1 MKNLNRQSWPALAAG
16 LYAAAVLVW
25 LPWYAGGYVQ
35 LAQEKLSAFLG
46 VTLLA
51 GLLLAVVAP
60 EKMAATRWKQQGRA
74 AALYAAA
81 TLVSV
86 LLSGNIVAA
95 LWGSGGYLGG
105 LVLAVAAL
113 LGCMG
118 TAVFLED
125 ADSLALPFMV
135 SGAGV
140 TLLGIVNN
148 FGADPL
154 GFRAVIE
161 PSQYNLFFSTIG
173 NADYLSAYLC
183 LWLPLALHRFA
194 AGKSAGERASAFLCA
209 ELGFL
214 GMASLDSGLAALG
227 LAGAAFLLLLAV
239 PLTAGELARYA
250 LLAGGLGRGT
260 ARYGRTLRPL
270 AAAAHRA
277 PLRRVR
283 PAAARSGDHRGLPG
297 CGGTLGCVRQAE
309 PDENQSHG
317 PAPMLC
323 CRRRAGCGPACR
335 CQRLRR
341 QPWRTG

>member
-25 LPWYAGGYVQ
+25 MPWYAGGYVQ

-60 EKMAATRWKQQGRA
+60 EKMGATRWKQQGRA
-74 AALYAAA
+74 AVLYAAA

-95 LWGSGGYLGG
+95 LWASGGYLGG
-105 LVLAVAAL
+105 LVLVAAAL

-173 NADYLSAYLC
+173 NRWRC
-183 LWLPLALHRFA
+183 TALLRESRQ
-194 AGKSAGERASAFLCA
+194 GSVLLRSSVRSSAFLA
-209 ELGFL
+209 WRRWIPAWWRL
-214 GMASLDSGLAALG
+214 
-227 LAGAAFLLLLAV
+227 V
-239 PLTAGELARYA
+239 W
-250 LLAGGLGRGT
+250 
-260 ARYGRTLRPL
+260 
-270 AAAAHRA
+270 
-277 PLRRVR
+277 RVR
-283 PAAARSGDHRGLPG
+283 RS
-297 CGGTLGCVRQAE
+297 
-309 PDENQSHG
+309 S
-317 PAPMLC
+317 C
-323 CRRRAGCGPACR
+323 C
-335 CQRLRR
+335 
-341 QPWRTG
+341 

>member
-1 MKNLNRQSWPALAAG
+1 MG
-16 LYAAAVLVW
+16 
-25 LPWYAGGYVQ
+25 
-35 LAQEKLSAFLG
+35 
-46 VTLLA
+46 
-51 GLLLAVVAP
+51 
-60 EKMAATRWKQQGRA
+60 ATRWKQQGKA
-74 AALYAAA
+74 AVLYAAA

-95 LWGSGGYLGG
+95 LWASGGYLGG
-105 LVLAVAAL
+105 LVLVAAAL

-194 AGKSAGERASAFLCA
+194 AGKSAGERTAAFLCT

-214 GMASLDSGLAALG
+214 AWRRWIPAWRRL
-227 LAGAAFLLLLAV
+227 V
-239 PLTAGELARYA
+239 W
-250 LLAGGLGRGT
+250 
-260 ARYGRTLRPL
+260 
-270 AAAAHRA
+270 
-277 PLRRVR
+277 RVR
-283 PAAARSGDHRGLPG
+283 RS
-297 CGGTLGCVRQAE
+297 
-309 PDENQSHG
+309 S
-317 PAPMLC
+317 C
-323 CRRRAGCGPACR
+323 C
-335 CQRLRR
+335 
-341 QPWRTG
+341 

>member
-1 MKNLNRQSWPALAAG
+1 MQ
-16 LYAAAVLVW
+16 
-25 LPWYAGGYVQ
+25 
-35 LAQEKLSAFLG
+35 
-46 VTLLA
+46 
-51 GLLLAVVAP
+51 
-60 EKMAATRWKQQGRA
+60 
-74 AALYAAA
+74 AA

-95 LWGSGGYLGG
+95 LWASGGYLGG
-105 LVLAVAAL
+105 LVLVAAAL

-135 SGAGV
+135 SGVGV

-154 GFRAVIE
+154 GFRVVIE

-194 AGKSAGERASAFLCA
+194 AGKSAGERTAAFLCT
-209 ELGFL
+209 ELGFF

-227 LAGAAFLLLLAV
+227 LAGAAFLLLLTV

-260 ARYGRTLRPL
+260 ARYGRTLHPL

-277 PLRRVR
+277 PLRRAR
-283 PAAARSGDHRGLPG
+283 PAAARGGNYRGLPG
-297 CGGTLGCVRQAE
+297 CGGALG
-309 PDENQSHG
+309 
-317 PAPMLC
+317 
-323 CRRRAGCGPACR
+323 
-335 CQRLRR
+335 
-341 QPWRTG
+341 

>member
-1 MKNLNRQSWPALAAG
+1 MKNLNKQSWPALAAG

-25 LPWYAGGYVQ
+25 MPWHASGYVQ
-35 LAQEKLSAFLG
+35 LTQEKLSAFLG

-60 EKMAATRWKQQGRA
+60 EKMGATRWKQQGKA
-74 AALYAAA
+74 AVLYAAA

-95 LWGSGGYLGG
+95 LWASGGYLGG
-105 LVLAVAAL
+105 LVLVAAAL

-154 GFRAVIE
+154 GFRAIIE

-194 AGKSAGERASAFLCA
+194 AGKSAGER
-209 ELGFL
+209 
-214 GMASLDSGLAALG
+214 
-227 LAGAAFLLLLAV
+227 
-239 PLTAGELARYA
+239 TAGFRLGGAWSGGCGVPPA
-250 LLAGGLGRGT
+250 ADCAADGGGTGPVCAVGGGLGRGT
-260 ARYGRTLRPL
+260 ARYGRTLHPL

-277 PLRRVR
+277 PLRRAR
-283 PAAARSGDHRGLPG
+283 PAAARGGNYRGLPG
-297 CGGTLGCVRQAE
+297 CGGALG
-309 PDENQSHG
+309 
-317 PAPMLC
+317 
-323 CRRRAGCGPACR
+323 
-335 CQRLRR
+335 
-341 QPWRTG
+341 

>member
-25 LPWYAGGYVQ
+25 MPWYAGGYVQ
-35 LAQEKLSAFLG
+35 LTQEKLSAFLG

-60 EKMAATRWKQQGRA
+60 EKMGATRWKQQGRA
-74 AALYAAA
+74 AVLYAAA

-95 LWGSGGYLGG
+95 LWASGGYLGG
-105 LVLAVAAL
+105 LVLVAAAL

-194 AGKSAGERASAFLCA
+194 AGKSAGERTAAFLCT

-214 GMASLDSGLAALG
+214 AWRRWIPVWRRL
-227 LAGAAFLLLLAV
+227 V
-239 PLTAGELARYA
+239 W
-250 LLAGGLGRGT
+250 
-260 ARYGRTLRPL
+260 
-270 AAAAHRA
+270 
-277 PLRRVR
+277 RVR
-283 PAAARSGDHRGLPG
+283 RS
-297 CGGTLGCVRQAE
+297 
-309 PDENQSHG
+309 S
-317 PAPMLC
+317 C
-323 CRRRAGCGPACR
+323 C
-335 CQRLRR
+335 
-341 QPWRTG
+341 